1 MFETE
6 QTLDSLPAKI
16 AALSDAM
23 ADLPRRHVHSIRQ
36 KGLMAGIVLRHDRP
50 AEDRIGHRVAM
61 ACRDHGVIVRPLG
74 DVVVVMP
81 PLAMSPAQIRTV
93 VEAVGRAIDDVLYV
107 PSGQETSVD
116 SAGSGQSAP

>member
-1 MFETE
+1 
-6 QTLDSLPAKI
+6 
-16 AALSDAM
+16 
-23 ADLPRRHVHSIRQ
+23 
-36 KGLMAGIVLRHDRP
+36 
-50 AEDRIGHRVAM
+50 M